1 MTFIWVLSLRRSK
14 FEIYLEILTQ
24 VRNGNCQ
31 PTRMMYSTNL
41 SWIAFNQIKMTL
53 ISQGLL
59 EEVEDAGD
67 KRSRT
72 KYKITE
78 KGEKFLEYLGLALNS
93 VNLEEEIRL

>member
-1 MTFIWVLSLRRSK
+1 
-14 FEIYLEILTQ
+14 
-24 VRNGNCQ
+24 
-31 PTRMMYSTNL
+31 MMYSTNL

-72 KYKITE
+72 KYRITE

-93 VNLEEEIRL
+93 VNLEEEMRL